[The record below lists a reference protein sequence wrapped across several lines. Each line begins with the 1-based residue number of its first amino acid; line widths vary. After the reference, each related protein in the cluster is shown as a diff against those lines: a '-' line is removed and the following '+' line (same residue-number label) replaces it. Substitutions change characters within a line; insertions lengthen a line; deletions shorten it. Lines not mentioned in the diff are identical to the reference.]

1 MTTEYEP
8 GQKIKAVYRTS
19 VYKPNIG
26 GWRSER
32 VYAELEVIS
41 PGRAK
46 VIRANLEPAMSNR
59 QRFSVSNAAAKEK
72 GKIKIISKLDSVE
85 LIDYT
90 PTGLREVAEWNLK
103 AEGFRSLQ
111 DRIELEG
118 ADMNSAYPK
127 VIE

>member
-1 MTTEYEP
+1 MTTEYVL
-8 GQKIKAVYRTS
+8 GQRISAVYCTS

-32 VYAELEVIS
+32 VFAELEVIT

-46 VIRANLEPAMSNR
+46 VIRADIDPAMSKR
-59 QRFSVSNAAAKEK
+59 QRFNPSYAAANEI

-85 LIDYT
+85 
-90 PTGLREVAEWNLK
+90 
-103 AEGFRSLQ
+103 
-111 DRIELEG
+111 
-118 ADMNSAYPK
+118 